1 MDTKSNNE
9 IYEYDKGV
17 FFRLLQSPKY
27 AIKLEFIQ
35 QNQGLVICP
44 VCQLKLRQSNKEIN
58 DLIDSH
64 LFLPSPFYKNHYIP
78 LNSLSSLSSLVSS
91 NSLNSLSLDHSQ
103 QISLILSEDE
113 NNEFCLMS
121 FRKRVCKD
129 VKLLNIQTA
138 FTENYRK
145 YKILIVNNIL
155 KYKRLSSLDKVIHN
169 EYSTRY
175 LNLKYFI

>member
-27 AIKLEFIQ
+27 AFKLEFIQ

-78 LNSLSSLSSLVSS
+78 LN
-91 NSLNSLSLDHSQ
+91 
-103 QISLILSEDE
+103 
-113 NNEFCLMS
+113 EFCLMS
-121 FRKRVCKD
+121 YRKRVCKD

-175 LNLKYFI
+175 FNLKYFI